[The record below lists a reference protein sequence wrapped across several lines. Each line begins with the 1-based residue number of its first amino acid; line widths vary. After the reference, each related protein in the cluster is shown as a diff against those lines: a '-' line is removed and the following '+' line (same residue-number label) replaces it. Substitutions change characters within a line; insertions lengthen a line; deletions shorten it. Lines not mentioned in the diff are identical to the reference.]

1 MSEPQMEALAP
12 LSYVPHRARIA
23 TVVIESADTRTFV
36 LALEPRVAVFDEA
49 RPGQFV
55 MISVLGYGEAAFT
68 LSALPRAGG
77 AAGTVV
83 VTVRRIGTLTSAL
96 FALGPGACIGVRG
109 PFGRGF
115 QASDRAVPIVYVAG
129 GCGLAPLRAAIT
141 SDLARPRSA
150 PLAIVYGAAHPESRI
165 FSADLSRW
173 SETPGVRLIEC
184 VEHRDG
190 TWQGRTGGVLDFL
203 DEAATAVG
211 ARNAL
216 VCGSPAMLSR
226 AAAALLRAGLD
237 AANVQIALER
247 YMKCGTGQ
255 CGHCYVNHRYV
266 CTDGPV
272 FSLTELLR
280 LSDAFSAPVVV
291 SGSAEP

>member
-1 MSEPQMEALAP
+1 MSEPREQALAA

-36 LALEPRVAVFDEA
+36 LAVEPRVTAFDAA

-96 FALGPGACIGVRG
+96 FALERGACVGVRG

-115 QASDRAVPIVYVAG
+115 QASDPTVPIVYVAG
-129 GCGLAPLRAAIT
+129 GCGLAPLRAAI
-141 SDLARPRSA
+141 SADLAPPRSA
-150 PLAIVYGAAHPESRI
+150 PLAIVYGTAHPESRI

-173 SETPGVRLIEC
+173 SRTPGVRLIEG
-184 VEHRDG
+184 VENRNR
-190 TWQGRTGGVLDFL
+190 TWQGRTGGVLDFI
-203 DEAATAVG
+203 DEATTAVG
-211 ARNAL
+211 ARSAII
-216 VCGSPAMLSR
+216 CGPPAMLPL

-247 YMKCGTGQ
+247 QMKCGTGQ

-272 FSLTELLR
+272 FSLAELLR
-280 LSDAFSAPVVV
+280 LPDAFSSPALL
-291 SGSAEP
+291 S